1 MIIKYE
7 INELNNWTE
16 PGNQRSAQHPNAE
29 SLGMELAGILLIAI
43 NYLKMRSNEVK
54 APEQPQSAMVA
65 SDKR

>member
-29 SLGMELAGILLIAI
+29 SLGMELAGIPIT
-43 NYLKMRSNEVK
+43 RVSR
-54 APEQPQSAMVA
+54 
-65 SDKR
+65 KR